1 MTARLTRI
9 GPLLLAGFLVGCAG
23 LGGPIRPQTPA
34 SDPWALPSRTTT
46 PTPTLDPAFVTTLIQ
61 PLGLED
67 LLRHQGVDDGIAR
80 LLQRDL
86 ALLDDGQA
94 RLLGRLQDRPPLPA
108 HLLSEAAHP
117 LANAPLTAGLDQDL
131 PQPPK
136 DLWARIR
143 QGFALPDAERHHPRV
158 RDDLN
163 WYRRHPAYLERV
175 ARRARPY
182 LYHIVEEVEV
192 RGMPGEIAL
201 LPIVE
206 SAFQPFA
213 YSHGRAAGIWQ
224 FVPATARLY
233 GLKQN
238 WWYDGRRDVFAATD
252 AALRFLQNL
261 HRRFDGDWL
270 LALAAYNSGEGTVR
284 RAIRKNRRR
293 GRPTDF
299 WHLDLP
305 RETRGYVPK
314 LLALSR
320 LVAEPE
326 RHGIT
331 LLPIPNE
338 PVLER
343 VDPGSQ
349 MDLALV
355 AELADLNIDEVYTY
369 NPGFNR
375 WATDPDGP
383 HEIALPI
390 EKVPR
395 FLAGL
400 AQLPPEERI
409 GWRRHKIRR
418 GETLEQIAR
427 RYHTDVDLIRRVNHL
442 RGHTIRAG
450 DDLIVP
456 VATREARA
464 YTLSAGQRLLRIQ
477 NTVRRGRHK
486 VVYEVQPGDTLWTIA
501 RRYRVG
507 VRELA
512 RWNDM
517 APRDTIHPGQR
528 LVVWTKPDRH
538 LATVRTGPRRTQ
550 KIAYRVRRGESLALI
565 SRKFRVSIRDLVR
578 WNRLDPNAYLQPGQR
593 LTVYVNVTEQSNI

>member
-1 MTARLTRI
+1 MNNK
-9 GPLLLAGFLVGCAG
+9 PLLILLLGTLLGGCATLPPSG
-23 LGGPIRPQTPA
+23 KAPRTPPADPWLQPRPQAERPF
-34 SDPWALPSRTTT
+34 PSYQDFLA
-46 PTPTLDPAFVTTLIQ
+46 TLERHPDPAAFLAQ
-61 PLGLED
+61 EGHLGL
-67 LLRHQGVDDGIAR
+67 AR
-80 LLQRDL
+80 LLRQEF
-86 ALLDDGQA
+86 A
-94 RLLGRLQDRPPLPA
+94 RIDRAEPRLVGRGLHTPAQPPQ
-108 HLLSEAAHP
+108 HLREAAHP
-117 LANAPLTAGLDQDL
+117 RANEPLQIALEDPI

-136 DLWARIR
+136 DLWQRIR
-143 QGFALPDAERHHPRV
+143 AGFALPESERYHPRV
-158 RDDLN
+158 QNDLD
-163 WYRRHPAYLERV
+163 WYRRHPGYLERV

-182 LYHIVEEVEV
+182 LYHIVEEVEA
-192 RGMPGEIAL
+192 RGIPNEIAL

-224 FVPATARLY
+224 FVPGTARLY

-238 WWYDGRRDVFAATD
+238 WWYDGRRDIFASTD
-252 AALRFLQNL
+252 AALRLLKTL

-299 WHLDLP
+299 WSLELP

-326 RHGIT
+326 RYDIA

-349 MDLALV
+349 LDLALA
-355 AELADLNIDEVYTY
+355 AELAGLSIEEIYRY
-369 NPGFNR
+369 NPGYNR

-383 HEIALPI
+383 HELLIPI
-390 EKVPR
+390 EKVPD
-395 FLAGL
+395 FYDGL
-400 AQLPPEERI
+400 AQLPPGKRI

-427 RYHTDVDLIRRVNHL
+427 RYHTEVDLIRRINHL
-442 RGHTIRAG
+442 KGNTIRAG
-450 DDLIVP
+450 DDLIIP
-456 VATREARA
+456 TATRRVGA
-464 YTLSAGQRLLRIQ
+464 YTLSLGQRLLRTQ
-477 NTVRRGRHK
+477 NTVRSGRQK
-486 VVYEVQPGDTLWTIA
+486 VVHYVRRGETLWSIS

-512 RWNDM
+512 RWNQM
-517 APRDTIHPGQR
+517 APRDVLRPGQR
-528 LVVWTKPDRH
+528 LVIWTRSDKLTAR
-538 LATVRTGPRRTQ
+538 ARTGPSRTQ
-550 KIAYRVRRGESLALI
+550 KIAYRVRPGESLFLI
-565 SRKFRVSIRDLVR
+565 SRKFRVSIADLIR
-578 WNRLDPNAYLQPGQR
+578 WNRLDPQDYLQPGQR
-593 LTVYVNVTEQSNI
+593 LTVYVDVTEQSNI

>member
-1 MTARLTRI
+1 MNGRFKRF
-9 GPLLLAGFLVGCAG
+9 GPLLLAGLLTGCAG
-23 LGGPIRPQTPA
+23 LGGPNRPQTVA
-34 SDPWALPSRTTT
+34 ADPWAPAARVT
-46 PTPTLDPAFVTTLIQ
+46 PPARLDPAFLATLSQ
-61 PLGLED
+61 RPDLEKQ
-67 LLRHQGVDDGIAR
+67 LRHVGVDGDLAQ

-86 ALLDDGQA
+86 ALLDDGLP
-94 RLLGRLQDRPPLPA
+94 RLLGRPQGRSTLPV
-108 HLLSEAAHP
+108 HLLTEAAHP
-117 LANAPLTAGLDQDL
+117 LANALLTAGLDQDL
-131 PQPPK
+131 AQPPK

-143 QGFALPDAERHHPRV
+143 QGFGLPDSDRYHPRV
-158 RDDLN
+158 RNDLD

-182 LYHIVEEVEV
+182 LYHIVEEVEA
-192 RGMPGEIAL
+192 RGMPSEIAL

-224 FVPATARLY
+224 FVPGTARLY

-252 AALRFLQNL
+252 AALRLLKTL

-326 RHGIT
+326 RYGVA
-331 LLPIPNE
+331 LLPIANE

-355 AELADLNIDEVYTY
+355 AELAGLDIDQVYTY

-390 EKVPR
+390 ENVPR

-418 GETLEQIAR
+418 GETLKQIAR

-450 DDLIVP
+450 DDLIIP

-464 YTLSAGQRLLRIQ
+464 YTLSASQRLLRIQ

-486 VVYEVQPGDTLWTIA
+486 VVHEVQPGDTLWTIA

-507 VRELA
+507 VRQLA

-528 LVVWTKPDRH
+528 LVVWTKSDRY
-538 LATVRTGPRRTQ
+538 LATVRSGPRRTQ
-550 KIAYRVRRGESLALI
+550 KIAYRVRRGESLSLI
-565 SRKFRVSIRDLVR
+565 SRKFRVSVRDLVR
-578 WNRLDPNAYLQPGQR
+578 WNRLDPDKYLQPGQR

>member
-1 MTARLTRI
+1 MNGRPI
-9 GPLLLAGFLVGCAG
+9 PLIPWLLVGFLAGCATIG
-23 LGGPIRPQTPA
+23 DHPAPRTGGA
-34 SDPWALPSRTTT
+34 DPWAPVSSEARTH
-46 PTPTLDPAFVTTLIQ
+46 TLDPAFLSA
-61 PLGLED
+61 LERRPD
-67 LLRHQGVDDGIAR
+67 LETQLRRLGVDGDLAR

-86 ALLDDGQA
+86 ALLDDGHP
-94 RLLGRLQDRPPLPA
+94 RLLGRTGNTPPLPA
-108 HLLSEAAHP
+108 HLLAEAAHP
-117 LANAPLTAGLDQDL
+117 LANGPLTAGLDQDMA
-131 PQPPK
+131 QPPR

-143 QGFALPDAERHHPRV
+143 QGFALPDADRHHPRV
-158 RDDLN
+158 RNDLE

-182 LYHIVEEVEV
+182 LYHIVEEVEA
-192 RGMPGEIAL
+192 RGMPSEIAL

-224 FVPATARLY
+224 FVPGTARLY

-252 AALRFLQNL
+252 AALRLLKTL

-326 RHGIT
+326 RHGIA
-331 LLPIPNE
+331 LLPIANE

-343 VDPGSQ
+343 IDPGSQ

-355 AELADLNIDEVYTY
+355 AELAGLDIDAVYTY

-383 HEIALPI
+383 HHIALPI
-390 EKVPR
+390 ENVPR

-400 AQLPPEERI
+400 AQLPPEARI

-450 DDLIVP
+450 DDLIIP

-486 VVYEVQPGDTLWTIA
+486 VVHEVRPGDTLWTIA

-507 VRELA
+507 VRQLA

-528 LVVWTKPDRH
+528 LVVWTKSDRY
-538 LATVRTGPRRTQ
+538 LTDVRSGPRRTQ
-550 KIAYRVRRGESLALI
+550 KIAYRVRRGESLSLI
-565 SRKFRVSIRDLVR
+565 SRKFRVSVRDLVR